1 MPNIVHRPRS
11 TRRKARIL
19 ELPIQRIKEE
29 IDSWVRDEELDARM
43 AMVAKENLNEF
54 GYDPFGY
61 NPDVVRRILPFVK
74 FIYRYYFRTE
84 VIGAERIPD
93 SGRLLVVANHS
104 GQLPVDGMV
113 LGASLLLDGNPPR
126 MVRSMVERFV
136 PRLPWVNT
144 FFTRCGQILGAPANC
159 QRLLEANET
168 VLVFP
173 EGARGISKPP
183 SQSYRLT
190 EFGYG
195 FMRLAIKTGSP
206 ILPVAIIGG
215 EEQYIRV
222 ANLKAL
228 ARIFKLP
235 AVPLFLFGML
245 PIPGGLIPLPTRYRL
260 YFGEPLYFEGDP
272 DEDDATLGRKVKQ
285 VKSQIQ
291 HMLQYGLTERE
302 HIFW

>member
-1 MPNIVHRPRS
+1 MPDMVHRPRS
-11 TRRKARIL
+11 SRRKARIL
-19 ELPIQRIKEE
+19 ELPIERIKRE
-29 IDSWVRDEELDARM
+29 IDAFIRDEEVDACM
-43 AMVAKENLNEF
+43 AMIAKENLNEF
-54 GYDPFGY
+54 GYDPFGF
-61 NPDVVRRILPFVK
+61 NPEVVRRVLPFAK
-74 FIYRYYFRTE
+74 YLYRYYFRTE
-84 VIGAERIPD
+84 VFGADRIPPN
-93 SGRLLVVANHS
+93 GRLLVVANHS

-113 LGASLLLDGNPPR
+113 LAVSLLLDTKPPR
-126 MVRSMVERFV
+126 MVRGMVERFV

-144 FFTRCGQILGAPANC
+144 LFTRCGQILGAPENC
-159 QRLLEANET
+159 RRLLESNET
-168 VLVFP
+168 VMVFP

-183 SQSYRLT
+183 SHSYRLT

-195 FMRLAIKTGSP
+195 FLRLAIQTKSP

-222 ANLKAL
+222 ANLTAL

-245 PIPGGLIPLPTRYRL
+245 PIPGGLIPFPTRYRL
-260 YFGEPLYFEGDP
+260 HFGEPLYFEGDP
-272 DEDDATLGRKVKQ
+272 DEDDAILGKKVKQ

-291 HMLQYGLTERE
+291 HMLQYGLNQRK